1 MDDSQSRVHD
11 LKVDVPMDHNHQQPS
26 ADHHTSSSSTKL
38 QASPIGCRQP
48 SSSSSCSTKNS
59 AACLCSPTSHA
70 GSFRCRLHRSP
81 SSIQRTKSMDSSSSS
96 NQHS

>member
-11 LKVDVPMDHNHQQPS
+11 LKVDVPMDR
-26 ADHHTSSSSTKL
+26 SSSTKL
-38 QASPIGCRQP
+38 QASPMSCRQP
-48 SSSSSCSTKNS
+48 SSSSSCSSKNS

-81 SSIQRTKSMDSSSSS
+81 SSIQRTKSMDSSSS
-96 NQHS
+96 NHHS

>member
-26 ADHHTSSSSTKL
+26 EL
-38 QASPIGCRQP
+38 QASPMSCRQP
-48 SSSSSCSTKNS
+48 SSSSSCSSKNS

-81 SSIQRTKSMDSSSSS
+81 SSIQRTKSMDSSSS
-96 NQHS
+96 NHHS